1 MPMSDLRHPSRDALL
16 RDALG
21 QLREQRG
28 VSVEKFA
35 RTLNAIA
42 HATCPAKTADLPCL
56 DSFTTIDE
64 QYDHAVMSWNK
75 RVQRWAT
82 GAVEFPAWLEEPW
95 ATALE
100 ELGDEEARIAL
111 ARRHGFMGVRRP
123 AVGDAPACAFAALGS
138 VGRET
143 GDVMGVVSEMLQD
156 GVLDERDRQYGE
168 QALTDIDD
176 AVAALMSMH
185 ALIQE
190 RVMGA
195 RPALRSV
202 NQ

>member
-1 MPMSDLRHPSRDALL
+1 MSDNRHPSRDALL
-16 RDALG
+16 RDGFG

-28 VSVEKFA
+28 VSLESFA
-35 RTLNAIA
+35 FTLNALV
-42 HATCPAKTADLPCL
+42 HAMAPAKSDKMPNLSSLGGLNAE
-56 DSFTTIDE
+56 SMRTIE
-64 QYDHAVMSWNK
+64 SWRK
-75 RVQRWAT
+75 RCERWVDGGT
-82 GAVEFPAWLEEPW
+82 ELPAWLEEPFV
-95 ATALE
+95 TALE
-100 ELGDEEARIAL
+100 EHGDTDTRVQL

-123 AVGDAPACAFAALGS
+123 ALGDAPACAFAALGS

-156 GVLDERDRQYGE
+156 GVLDENDRQYGE

-176 AVAALMSMH
+176 AVAALMSMR